1 MKAFYSSLL
10 VLILLLLPFH
20 SASGQGGDVAILSPV
35 DGEGVKGQVL
45 VTGYIKATGYT
56 RYDLEFAFTGKEDAG
71 WLPIASAERPAEE
84 GFLGTW
90 DTTSISD
97 GNYSL
102 RLRVYFSG
110 GEISEHIVS
119 GVRVRNYSTMETAT
133 PNPAAPQTSL
143 TEQATKVS
151 LLPTGAP
158 AKPAAPN
165 PAALTQA
172 GLQRLIFISLGIGII
187 LAVGLALIFNKRNPG
202 S

>member
-1 MKAFYSSLL
+1 MKALFSSLL
-10 VLILLLLPFH
+10 VVILFVLPFH
-20 SASGQGGDVAILSPV
+20 AASGQGGDVAILSPV

-56 RYDLEFAFTGKEDAG
+56 RYDLEFAFTGREVAG

-84 GFLGTW
+84 GLLGSW

-119 GVRVRNYSTMETAT
+119 GIRVRNYSTMETVT
-133 PNPAAPQTSL
+133 PNPAEPQTAI
-143 TEQATKVS
+143 TEQPTKPS
-151 LLPTGAP
+151 LLPSGAT

-172 GLQRLIFISLGIGII
+172 GLQRLIIISLGIGII